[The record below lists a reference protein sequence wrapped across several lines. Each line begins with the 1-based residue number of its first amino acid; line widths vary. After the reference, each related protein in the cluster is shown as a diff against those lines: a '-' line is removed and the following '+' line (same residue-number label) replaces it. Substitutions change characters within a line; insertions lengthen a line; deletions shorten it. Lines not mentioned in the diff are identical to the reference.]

1 MSEIRDTSNLQG
13 QELSIGWFRDICR
26 ILKEKKSDAHSSH
39 FYTKY
44 QFLNNPKYWYSFRFE
59 FAPYLKQIK
68 NNKYKRLNYLKR
80 QGYFIC
86 SALLQE
92 VSDLLIWNCNDG
104 LLDMKVNKPLIRIQL
119 ELSKLLILS
128 GNIQKRETLI
138 KMINTLQEMKF
149 VKVLK
154 TSKKGHIHIELNL
167 IQFDQSM
174 RLAEMDEYNN
184 NIRCEVNIWLLA
196 KVMCQLGKYEKKLLK
211 ND

>member
-1 MSEIRDTSNLQG
+1 MSEIRDTSNFQG
-13 QELSIGWFRDICR
+13 QETWFIDICR
-26 ILKEKKSDAHSSH
+26 FLKEKYSDAPMDH

-44 QFLNNPKYWYSFRFE
+44 RFLYNPKYWYSFRFE
-59 FAPYLKQIK
+59 FTPYLKQIK

-80 QGYFIC
+80 QGNFIC

-92 VSDLLIWNCNDG
+92 VLNLLIWNRDEG
-104 LLDMKVNKPLIRIQL
+104 LLDIRVNKPLIRIQL

-128 GNIQKRETLI
+128 GNILKKITLI

-174 RLAEMDEYNN
+174 RLAEVDEYNN
-184 NIRCEVNIWLLA
+184 NIRCEVNTWLLA
-196 KVMCQLGKYEKKLLK
+196 KVMYQLGKHEKESLK

>member
-1 MSEIRDTSNLQG
+1 MSEIKNTSKLQG
-13 QELSIGWFRDICR
+13 QETWFISICR
-26 ILKEKKSDAHSSH
+26 FLKEKYSDTPMDR

-44 QFLNNPKYWYSFRFE
+44 RFLYNPKYWYSFRFE
-59 FAPYLKQIK
+59 FTPYLKQIK

-92 VSDLLIWNCNDG
+92 VSDLLIWNCDDCW
-104 LLDMKVNKPLIRIQL
+104 LDMKVNKPLIRIQL

-128 GNIQKRETLI
+128 GNIQKRGTLI

-154 TSKKGHIHIELNL
+154 TSKKGHIHIRLNL
-167 IQFDQSM
+167 IQFNQSM
-174 RLAEMDEYNN
+174 RLAKMEVYNN
-184 NIRCEVNIWLLA
+184 NRRCDVNIWLLA